1 MLPFSQPVM
10 TNTMQHLVSHLTFAS
25 TNQGHPFNP
34 LTQLVTLSLSFLNY
48 KNFPNHHFFDTI
60 HLFKNNRDMF
70 TWGLCLDCW
79 VFCCLHNTAG
89 FGLAQSCF
97 RGEYSNYCLENNLL
111 KVLQKTCRRA
121 SIIIQINGQI
131 FLSTKRK
138 EYLRCKCRKV
148 SISKLQF
155 PFYIQCKNITRM
167 INFKINSM
175 LRNLKRL
182 MLLSWLLGLRHPSC
196 LTL

>member
-1 MLPFSQPVM
+1 MISALSAVFVSVCYTAGFGLALWECQRFLLKALKKFFMFSPMRTLLLLSFYNVSKQRHDVIRMLPFSQPVM

-97 RGEYSNYCLENNLL
+97 RGEYSDYCLQNNLL
-111 KVLQKTCRRA
+111 KK
-121 SIIIQINGQI
+121 
-131 FLSTKRK
+131 KR
-138 EYLRCKCRKV
+138 
-148 SISKLQF
+148 
-155 PFYIQCKNITRM
+155 
-167 INFKINSM
+167 
-175 LRNLKRL
+175 
-182 MLLSWLLGLRHPSC
+182 
-196 LTL
+196 